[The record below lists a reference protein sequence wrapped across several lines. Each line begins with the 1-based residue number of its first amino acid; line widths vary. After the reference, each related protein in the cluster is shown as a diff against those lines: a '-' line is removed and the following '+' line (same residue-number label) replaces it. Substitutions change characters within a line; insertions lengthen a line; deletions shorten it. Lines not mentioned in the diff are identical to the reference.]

1 MSYREFWQ
9 RRCRA
14 AAAGAV
20 LKPQGGN
27 CAVLPLC
34 KFKHAVVQLV
44 VFALLGQQFI
54 MAAALHNAAVF
65 QHNNGVGIAYGGK
78 PVGDNKEQNAE

>member
-1 MSYREFWQ
+1 M
-9 RRCRA
+9 
-14 AAAGAV
+14 AGI
-20 LKPQGGN
+20 
-27 CAVLPLC
+27 LC

-54 MAAALHNAAVF
+54 MAAALNNAAVF

-78 PVGDNKEQNAE
+78 PVDGSSFDYV